1 MKNVQTTAT
10 MTTTTRTKNEQFGYK
25 AKTAKYIFLKHRNFE
40 NDYTKKLEF
49 ILESREKEW
58 TMSFSNSSCSIFFPL
73 DILVSH

>member
-10 MTTTTRTKNEQFGYK
+10 MTTTTRTKNEQFGYE

-49 ILESREKEW
+49 ILESREKE
-58 TMSFSNSSCSIFFPL
+58 
-73 DILVSH
+73 